1 MASSSNHKSIIPPK
15 VKCAFKPTNP
25 RMRDSKKVQ
34 RFRFRNLP
42 QEESQ
47 HFSSSSGSEIKRD
60 DDPFGYEAY
69 GPQSVGY
76 AHSPDHS
83 GYVTC
88 EPECCELDDD
98 AGSYLPEP
106 QQEYQHDE
114 SCHDH
119 NCESSQLDGDHDEFC
134 HFDDDLEDD
143 DCKPE
148 YHEVIYPEP
157 EEDHFGE
164 PYFPEPEQEY
174 DYFYGSQ
181 VKPFHSHC
189 NADDASAS
197 VDSIRDSSSSHES
210 ELEHKTYD
218 DKASFC
224 SVSSP
229 DQPLSPPRPAKYFD
243 CKLCVKM
250 AREPVVTQCGHLFCG
265 DCLNKWLYFFT
276 SEMQC
281 PVCRS
286 KVLGDSIIQI
296 SPPPWWQQRP

>member
-1 MASSSNHKSIIPPK
+1 MASNFNHKSIIPPK
-15 VKCAFKPTNP
+15 VRCAFKPSNP
-25 RMRDSKKVQ
+25 RMRGSKKFK

-47 HFSSSSGSEIKRD
+47 HFSSSSGSEIKRY
-60 DDPFGYEAY
+60 DDPFEYEAY
-69 GPQSVGY
+69 SAQSVDC
-76 AHSPDHS
+76 ACSPDHS

-88 EPECCELDDD
+88 EPESCELDDD

-106 QQEYQHDE
+106 QQGYEQDK

-119 NCESSQLDGDHDEFC
+119 DCESSQLDGDHDEFC
-134 HFDDDLEDD
+134 HFDDDLGDD

-157 EEDHFGE
+157 EEDDYGE
-164 PYFPEPEQEY
+164 PYFPELEQEY

-181 VKPFHSHC
+181 VKPCRTRCKDYFY
-189 NADDASAS
+189 
-197 VDSIRDSSSSHES
+197 DSICDSSSSHER
-210 ELEHKTYD
+210 ELEYNKTYD
-218 DKASFC
+218 DKASFY

-229 DQPLSPPRPAKYFD
+229 DQPLSSPRPAKHFD
-243 CKLCVKM
+243 SKLWVKM

-286 KVLGDSIIQI
+286 KVLDYSIIQI